1 MFKGTI
7 RFFWSSEDRDSA
19 VRGANSSRL
28 AIGSILS
35 SLVLAAVMM
44 HGATQASAQQYY
56 SDDQPQKPL
65 PEGVS
70 HAIGEGPPEERL
82 YTPFYDKA
90 SGSYFQLA
98 TSRRTL
104 NWEAAKLE
112 AANRTYE
119 GRQGRLAI
127 IKSPKTQFTLMKNLN
142 VDIGQ
147 NDPWIGLEYLC
158 AAKQL
163 VWADG
168 TVYQPGQ
175 FANWGPQ
182 WTRSDFGE
190 QCNEGYMGVT
200 LAPGDNFKW
209 LAYGTGKGMA
219 WYIVEY
225 PAPAKKKTE
234 ANASDSDAATQ

>member
-1 MFKGTI
+1 MFKGTN
-7 RFFWSSEDRDSA
+7 RFSWPSENRDSA
-19 VRGANSSRL
+19 VHGAKSFRL
-28 AIGSILS
+28 GIGSILS
-35 SLVLAAVMM
+35 PLVLAAVMV
-44 HGATQASAQQYY
+44 HGATQASAQQYP
-56 SDDQPQKPL
+56 DDQQQPL

-70 HAIGEGPPEERL
+70 HAIGEGPPEDRF

-104 NWEAAKLE
+104 NWEAAKTE
-112 AANRTYE
+112 AANRTYQ

-142 VDIGQ
+142 VDIGR

-158 AAKQL
+158 AGKQL

-168 TVYQPGQ
+168 TVYEHGQ
-175 FANWGPQ
+175 YANWGPQ

-190 QCNEGYMGVT
+190 TCNEGYMGVT
-200 LAPGDNFKW
+200 LAPGDGFKW
-209 LAYGTGKGMA
+209 LAYGTGKGME

-225 PAPAKKKTE
+225 PAPSKKKTE
-234 ANASDSDAATQ
+234 ASASDTDAATR